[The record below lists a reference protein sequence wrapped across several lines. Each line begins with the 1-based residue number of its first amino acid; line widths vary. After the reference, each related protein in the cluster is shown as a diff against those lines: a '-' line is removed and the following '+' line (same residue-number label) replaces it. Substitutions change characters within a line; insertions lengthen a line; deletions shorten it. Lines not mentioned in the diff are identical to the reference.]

1 MVHNLGGRA
10 TTFVA
15 SGGWKDKLVEVLV
28 SEQLENWG
36 RDFHHRLKQFLV
48 IVNQC
53 NGEVSAQNLF
63 SDDSKRPC
71 SINTASK
78 TDFNASSKI

>member
-28 SEQLENWG
+28 SERLENWG

-48 IVNQC
+48 IVNQW
-53 NGEVSAQNLF
+53 GSF
-63 SDDSKRPC
+63 C
-71 SINTASK
+71 SESFFLTILK
-78 TDFNASSKI
+78 DLVP